1 MEAAKRHLTVLLAT
15 DNITMRRR
23 RETNHEFHAFKLH
36 CHVRKLIMTLVERK
50 KLARL
55 VMLKL
60 LPIFGGLTAV
70 AVVALSTI
78 A

>member
-1 MEAAKRHLTVLLAT
+1 
-15 DNITMRRR
+15 
-23 RETNHEFHAFKLH
+23 
-36 CHVRKLIMTLVERK
+36 MTLVEKK

-55 VMLKL
+55 VMLTL

-70 AVVALSTI
+70 AIVALSTI